1 MIYINVNNVSMGDF
15 IAGYIF
21 SSVILIFGLMVIIGN
36 DWIFYKSYIK
46 KEKAPSIGFLLG
58 SICSTIGIFLLF
70 PQKYWWIAIIP
81 ILLDYGGIY
90 CLIFL
95 LYELICDFLSSK
107 KKE

>member
-1 MIYINVNNVSMGDF
+1 MHNGKTYMGDI
-15 IAGYIF
+15 IAGYILGL
-21 SSVILIFGLMVIIGN
+21 VILLFGLMVIIGN
-36 DWIFYKSYIK
+36 DHIFYKSYIK
-46 KEKAPSIGFLLG
+46 KEKAPSIGFLIG
-58 SICSTIGIFLLF
+58 SICSTIGIFILF

-95 LYELICDFLSSK
+95 LYELFNYFLDSN

>member
-1 MIYINVNNVSMGDF
+1 MGDI
-15 IAGYIF
+15 IAGYF
-21 SSVILIFGLMVIIGN
+21 FGLVILLFGLMVIIGN

-58 SICSTIGIFLLF
+58 SICSTIGIFILF

-90 CLIFL
+90 SLIFL
-95 LYELICDFLSSK
+95 LYKLIGYSLNSRK
-107 KKE
+107 KG

>member
-1 MIYINVNNVSMGDF
+1 MVDI
-15 IAGYIF
+15 IAGYF
-21 SSVILIFGLMVIIGN
+21 LGLVILLFGLMVIIGN

-58 SICSTIGIFLLF
+58 SICSTIGIFILF

-90 CLIFL
+90 SLIFL
-95 LYELICDFLSSK
+95 LYQLISYFLGSN